1 MVWKN
6 TKKQLYSEIFL
17 LISAKYSCFFGF
29 LIQLLMDGW
38 KYIPDYVNLFHL
50 SFSVMC
56 RRLYQKRRTATRK
69 TLSATQDTTLYAI
82 RYTEFIQNYM
92 WHNIRHYL
100 QHYIRHTIYS
110 LICGTIYSII
120 YSTLS
125 TALYTAHYLRHYIRH
140 TIYGIIYSTL
150 STALYTAN
158 HLQHY
163 IQHTIYSIIY
173 DTLYTALPLVQHSL
187 CLSIL
192 CVPHKTMDRHSIPNF
207 LIYLQIV
214 LLCIPRI
221 RAASVL
227 LPPACSIAWAKHASV
242 ISLLIF
248 S

>member
-1 MVWKN
+1 M
-6 TKKQLYSEIFL
+6 Y
-17 LISAKYSCFFGF
+17 
-29 LIQLLMDGW
+29 GW
-38 KYIPDYVNLFHL
+38 KYILVYVSFFHL
-50 SFSVMC
+50 AFSVMC

-221 RAASVL
+221 RAAFVL

>member
-1 MVWKN
+1 
-6 TKKQLYSEIFL
+6 
-17 LISAKYSCFFGF
+17 
-29 LIQLLMDGW
+29 
-38 KYIPDYVNLFHL
+38 
-50 SFSVMC
+50 MC

-110 LICGTIYSII
+110 IICG
-120 YSTLS
+120 TLS

-140 TIYGIIYSTL
+140 TIYSIIYSTL
-150 STALYTAN
+150 STALYTAH

-163 IQHTIYSIIY
+163 IRHTIYSIIY
-173 DTLYTALPLVQHSL
+173 GTLSTALYAALPLVQHSL

>member
-1 MVWKN
+1 M
-6 TKKQLYSEIFL
+6 Y
-17 LISAKYSCFFGF
+17 
-29 LIQLLMDGW
+29 GW
-38 KYIPDYVNLFHL
+38 KYILVYVSFFHL
-50 SFSVMC
+50 AFSVMC

-140 TIYGIIYSTL
+140 TIYGIIYGTL
-150 STALYTAN
+150 STALYTAH

-221 RAASVL
+221 RAAFVL
-227 LPPACSIAWAKHASV
+227 LPPACSIAWAKHSSV

>member
-1 MVWKN
+1 MEKYE
-6 TKKQLYSEIFL
+6 KQLYSEIFL
-17 LISAKYSCFFGF
+17 LISAKYSCFFWF
-29 LIQLLMDGW
+29 SDSIINVWVEIYSSLCQF
-38 KYIPDYVNLFHL
+38 FHL
-50 SFSVMC
+50 AFSVMC

-207 LIYLQIV
+207 
-214 LLCIPRI
+214 
-221 RAASVL
+221 
-227 LPPACSIAWAKHASV
+227 
-242 ISLLIF
+242 
-248 S
+248 

>member
-1 MVWKN
+1 M
-6 TKKQLYSEIFL
+6 Y
-17 LISAKYSCFFGF
+17 
-29 LIQLLMDGW
+29 GW
-38 KYIPDYVNLFHL
+38 KYILVYVNFFHL
-50 SFSVMC
+50 AFSVMC

>member
-1 MVWKN
+1 MRH
-6 TKKQLYSEIFL
+6 
-17 LISAKYSCFFGF
+17 
-29 LIQLLMDGW
+29 D
-38 KYIPDYVNLFHL
+38 
-50 SFSVMC
+50 
-56 RRLYQKRRTATRK
+56 
-69 TLSATQDTTLYAI
+69 
-82 RYTEFIQNYM
+82 IQNYM

-110 LICGTIYSII
+110 II
-120 YSTLS
+120 YGTPSI
-125 TALYTAHYLRHYIRH
+125 ALYTAHYLRHYIRH
-140 TIYGIIYSTL
+140 TIYSIIYSTP
-150 STALYTAN
+150 STALYTAH

-163 IQHTIYSIIY
+163 IRHTIYSIIY
-173 DTLYTALPLVQHSL
+173 DTLYTALYTALPLVQHSL

-192 CVPHKTMDRHSIPNF
+192 CVPHKTMDRYSIPNF

-248 S
+248 SWPGSS

>member
-1 MVWKN
+1 MGGN
-6 TKKQLYSEIFL
+6 IF
-17 LISAKYSCFFGF
+17 
-29 LIQLLMDGW
+29 
-38 KYIPDYVNLFHL
+38 YVSFFHL
-50 SFSVMC
+50 AFSVMC

>member
-1 MVWKN
+1 M
-6 TKKQLYSEIFL
+6 Y
-17 LISAKYSCFFGF
+17 
-29 LIQLLMDGW
+29 GW
-38 KYIPDYVNLFHL
+38 KYILVYVSFFHL
-50 SFSVMC
+50 AFSVIC

>member
-1 MVWKN
+1 M
-6 TKKQLYSEIFL
+6 Y
-17 LISAKYSCFFGF
+17 
-29 LIQLLMDGW
+29 GW
-38 KYIPDYVNLFHL
+38 KYILVYVSFFHL
-50 SFSVMC
+50 AFSVMC

>member
-1 MVWKN
+1 M
-6 TKKQLYSEIFL
+6 Y
-17 LISAKYSCFFGF
+17 
-29 LIQLLMDGW
+29 GW
-38 KYIPDYVNLFHL
+38 KYILVYVSFFHL
-50 SFSVMC
+50 AFSVMC

-125 TALYTAHYLRHYIRH
+125 TALYTAHY
-140 TIYGIIYSTL
+140 
-150 STALYTAN
+150 
-158 HLQHY
+158 LQHY

-248 S
+248 SWPGSS

>member
-1 MVWKN
+1 
-6 TKKQLYSEIFL
+6 
-17 LISAKYSCFFGF
+17 
-29 LIQLLMDGW
+29 
-38 KYIPDYVNLFHL
+38 
-50 SFSVMC
+50 MC

>member
-1 MVWKN
+1 
-6 TKKQLYSEIFL
+6 
-17 LISAKYSCFFGF
+17 
-29 LIQLLMDGW
+29 
-38 KYIPDYVNLFHL
+38 
-50 SFSVMC
+50 MC
-56 RRLYQKRRTATRK
+56 RRLYQKCRTATYK
-69 TLSATQDTTLYAI
+69 TLSATRDTTLYAT

-110 LICGTIYSII
+110 IICG
-120 YSTLS
+120 TLS
-125 TALYTAHYLRHYIRH
+125 TALYTAH
-140 TIYGIIYSTL
+140 
-150 STALYTAN
+150 

-221 RAASVL
+221 RAAFVL

-248 S
+248 SWPGSS

>member
-1 MVWKN
+1 MRHDLQN
-6 TKKQLYSEIFL
+6 LYRI
-17 LISAKYSCFFGF
+17 
-29 LIQLLMDGW
+29 
-38 KYIPDYVNLFHL
+38 
-50 SFSVMC
+50 
-56 RRLYQKRRTATRK
+56 
-69 TLSATQDTTLYAI
+69 
-82 RYTEFIQNYM
+82 
-92 WHNIRHYL
+92 
-100 QHYIRHTIYS
+100 
-110 LICGTIYSII
+110 ICGIIYDTIYSII
-120 YSTLS
+120 YGTLS
-125 TALYTAHYLRHYIRH
+125 IALYAAHYLQPYMRH
-140 TIYGIIYSTL
+140 TIYGIIYGTL

-173 DTLYTALPLVQHSL
+173 DTLYTALYTALPLVQHSL

>member
-1 MVWKN
+1 M
-6 TKKQLYSEIFL
+6 Y
-17 LISAKYSCFFGF
+17 
-29 LIQLLMDGW
+29 GW
-38 KYIPDYVNLFHL
+38 KYILVYVSFFHL
-50 SFSVMC
+50 AFSVMC

-192 CVPHKTMDRHSIPNF
+192 CVSHKTMDRHSIPNF

>member
-1 MVWKN
+1 M
-6 TKKQLYSEIFL
+6 Y
-17 LISAKYSCFFGF
+17 
-29 LIQLLMDGW
+29 GW
-38 KYIPDYVNLFHL
+38 KYILVYVSFFHL
-50 SFSVMC
+50 AFSVMC

-187 CLSIL
+187 YLSIL
-192 CVPHKTMDRHSIPNF
+192 CMPHKTMDRYSIPNF

-221 RAASVL
+221 RAAFVL
-227 LPPACSIAWAKHASV
+227 LPPACSIAWAKHSSV

>member
-1 MVWKN
+1 M
-6 TKKQLYSEIFL
+6 Y
-17 LISAKYSCFFGF
+17 
-29 LIQLLMDGW
+29 GW
-38 KYIPDYVNLFHL
+38 KYILVYVSFFHL
-50 SFSVMC
+50 AFSVMC

-140 TIYGIIYSTL
+140 TIYGIIYSTP

>member
-69 TLSATQDTTLYAI
+69 TLSATRDTTLYAT
-82 RYTEFIQNYM
+82 RFTEFIQKYM

-110 LICGTIYSII
+110 IICG
-120 YSTLS
+120 TLS
-125 TALYTAHYLRHYIRH
+125 TALYAAHYLRHYIRH
-140 TIYGIIYSTL
+140 TIY
-150 STALYTAN
+150 
-158 HLQHY
+158 
-163 IQHTIYSIIY
+163 SIIY
-173 DTLYTALPLVQHSL
+173 DTLYTALYTALPLVQHSL

-248 S
+248 SWPGSS

>member
-1 MVWKN
+1 M
-6 TKKQLYSEIFL
+6 Y
-17 LISAKYSCFFGF
+17 
-29 LIQLLMDGW
+29 GW
-38 KYIPDYVNLFHL
+38 KYILVYVSFFHL
-50 SFSVMC
+50 AFSVMC

-173 DTLYTALPLVQHSL
+173 DTLYTALYTALPLVQHSL

>member
-1 MVWKN
+1 M
-6 TKKQLYSEIFL
+6 Y
-17 LISAKYSCFFGF
+17 
-29 LIQLLMDGW
+29 GW
-38 KYIPDYVNLFHL
+38 KYILVYVSFFHL
-50 SFSVMC
+50 AFSVMC

-92 WHNIRHYL
+92 WHN
-100 QHYIRHTIYS
+100 IRHTIYS

>member
-1 MVWKN
+1 M
-6 TKKQLYSEIFL
+6 Y
-17 LISAKYSCFFGF
+17 
-29 LIQLLMDGW
+29 GW
-38 KYIPDYVNLFHL
+38 KYILVYVSFFHL
-50 SFSVMC
+50 AFSVMC

-150 STALYTAN
+150 STALYTAH

>member
-1 MVWKN
+1 M
-6 TKKQLYSEIFL
+6 Y
-17 LISAKYSCFFGF
+17 
-29 LIQLLMDGW
+29 GW
-38 KYIPDYVNLFHL
+38 KYILVYVSFFHL
-50 SFSVMC
+50 AFSVMC

-192 CVPHKTMDRHSIPNF
+192 CVPHKTMDRYSIPNF

-221 RAASVL
+221 RAAFVL
-227 LPPACSIAWAKHASV
+227 LPPACSIAWAKHSSV

>member
-1 MVWKN
+1 
-6 TKKQLYSEIFL
+6 
-17 LISAKYSCFFGF
+17 
-29 LIQLLMDGW
+29 
-38 KYIPDYVNLFHL
+38 
-50 SFSVMC
+50 MC
-56 RRLYQKRRTATRK
+56 RRLYQKCRTATYK
-69 TLSATQDTTLYAI
+69 TLSATRDTTLYAT

-110 LICGTIYSII
+110 IICGTLSTALYAAHYLRLYIRHTIYSII

-125 TALYTAHYLRHYIRH
+125 TALYTAH
-140 TIYGIIYSTL
+140 
-150 STALYTAN
+150 

-163 IQHTIYSIIY
+163 IRHTIYSIIY

-248 S
+248 SWPGSS

>member
-1 MVWKN
+1 M
-6 TKKQLYSEIFL
+6 Y
-17 LISAKYSCFFGF
+17 
-29 LIQLLMDGW
+29 GW
-38 KYIPDYVNLFHL
+38 KYILVYVSFFHL
-50 SFSVMC
+50 AFSVMC

-221 RAASVL
+221 RAASVI

>member
-1 MVWKN
+1 M
-6 TKKQLYSEIFL
+6 Y
-17 LISAKYSCFFGF
+17 
-29 LIQLLMDGW
+29 GW
-38 KYIPDYVNLFHL
+38 KYILVYVSFFHL
-50 SFSVMC
+50 AFSVMC

-110 LICGTIYSII
+110 IICGTIYSII

-221 RAASVL
+221 RAAFVL

>member
-1 MVWKN
+1 MRHDIQN
-6 TKKQLYSEIFL
+6 LYRI
-17 LISAKYSCFFGF
+17 ICGIIYGTIYSIIYG
-29 LIQLLMDGW
+29 
-38 KYIPDYVNLFHL
+38 
-50 SFSVMC
+50 
-56 RRLYQKRRTATRK
+56 
-69 TLSATQDTTLYAI
+69 TLSIALYAA
-82 RYTEFIQNYM
+82 
-92 WHNIRHYL
+92 HYL
-100 QHYIRHTIYS
+100 RHYIRH
-110 LICGTIYSII
+110 TIYSII

-125 TALYTAHYLRHYIRH
+125 TALYTAHY
-140 TIYGIIYSTL
+140 
-150 STALYTAN
+150 
-158 HLQHY
+158 LQHY

>member
-1 MVWKN
+1 M
-6 TKKQLYSEIFL
+6 Y
-17 LISAKYSCFFGF
+17 
-29 LIQLLMDGW
+29 GW
-38 KYIPDYVNLFHL
+38 KYILVYVSFFHL
-50 SFSVMC
+50 AFSVMC

-69 TLSATQDTTLYAI
+69 TLSATRDTTLYAT
-82 RYTEFIQNYM
+82 RDTEFIQNYM

-110 LICGTIYSII
+110 IICGTLSTALYAAHYLRHYIRHTIYGII

-140 TIYGIIYSTL
+140 TIYGIIYGTL
-150 STALYTAN
+150 STALYTA
-158 HLQHY
+158 HYLQHY

-173 DTLYTALPLVQHSL
+173 GTLSTALYAALPLVQHSL

-221 RAASVL
+221 RAAFVL
-227 LPPACSIAWAKHASV
+227 LPPACSIAWAKHSSV

-248 S
+248 SWPGSS

>member
-1 MVWKN
+1 M
-6 TKKQLYSEIFL
+6 Y
-17 LISAKYSCFFGF
+17 
-29 LIQLLMDGW
+29 GW
-38 KYIPDYVNLFHL
+38 KYILVYVSFFHL
-50 SFSVMC
+50 AFSVMC

-69 TLSATQDTTLYAI
+69 TLSATRDTTLYAI

-192 CVPHKTMDRHSIPNF
+192 CVPHKTMDRYSIPNF

>member
-1 MVWKN
+1 M
-6 TKKQLYSEIFL
+6 Y
-17 LISAKYSCFFGF
+17 
-29 LIQLLMDGW
+29 GW
-38 KYIPDYVNLFHL
+38 KYILVYVSFFHL
-50 SFSVMC
+50 AFSVMC

-125 TALYTAHYLRHYIRH
+125 TALYTAHYLQHYIRH

>member
-1 MVWKN
+1 M
-6 TKKQLYSEIFL
+6 Y
-17 LISAKYSCFFGF
+17 
-29 LIQLLMDGW
+29 GW
-38 KYIPDYVNLFHL
+38 KYILVYVSFFHL
-50 SFSVMC
+50 AFSVMC

-242 ISLLIF
+242 ISRLIF

>member
-1 MVWKN
+1 M
-6 TKKQLYSEIFL
+6 Y
-17 LISAKYSCFFGF
+17 
-29 LIQLLMDGW
+29 GW
-38 KYIPDYVNLFHL
+38 KYILVYVNFFHL
-50 SFSVMC
+50 AFSVMC

-110 LICGTIYSII
+110 IICG
-120 YSTLS
+120 TLS
-125 TALYTAHYLRHYIRH
+125 TALYTAHYLQHYIQH
-140 TIYGIIYSTL
+140 TIYGIIYGTL
-150 STALYTAN
+150 STALYTAH

>member
-1 MVWKN
+1 M
-6 TKKQLYSEIFL
+6 Y
-17 LISAKYSCFFGF
+17 
-29 LIQLLMDGW
+29 GW
-38 KYIPDYVNLFHL
+38 KYILVYVSFFHL
-50 SFSVMC
+50 AFSVMC

-140 TIYGIIYSTL
+140 TIYGIIYGTL

>member
-1 MVWKN
+1 MYG
-6 TKKQLYSEIFL
+6 L
-17 LISAKYSCFFGF
+17 
-29 LIQLLMDGW
+29 
-38 KYIPDYVNLFHL
+38 KYILVYVSFFHL
-50 SFSVMC
+50 AFSVMC

>member
-1 MVWKN
+1 M
-6 TKKQLYSEIFL
+6 Y
-17 LISAKYSCFFGF
+17 
-29 LIQLLMDGW
+29 GW
-38 KYIPDYVNLFHL
+38 KYILVYVSFFHL
-50 SFSVMC
+50 AFSVMC

-120 YSTLS
+120 YSTPS

>member
-1 MVWKN
+1 M
-6 TKKQLYSEIFL
+6 
-17 LISAKYSCFFGF
+17 
-29 LIQLLMDGW
+29 
-38 KYIPDYVNLFHL
+38 
-50 SFSVMC
+50 
-56 RRLYQKRRTATRK
+56 
-69 TLSATQDTTLYAI
+69 
-82 RYTEFIQNYM
+82 
-92 WHNIRHYL
+92 
-100 QHYIRHTIYS
+100 RHTIYS
-110 LICGTIYSII
+110 LICGTLSTALYTAHYLRHYIQHTIYGII
-120 YSTLS
+120 YSALS

-140 TIYGIIYSTL
+140 TIYSIIYSTL
-150 STALYTAN
+150 STALYTAH

-173 DTLYTALPLVQHSL
+173 GTLSTALYAALPLVQHSL

-248 S
+248 SWPGSS

>member
-1 MVWKN
+1 M
-6 TKKQLYSEIFL
+6 Y
-17 LISAKYSCFFGF
+17 
-29 LIQLLMDGW
+29 GW
-38 KYIPDYVNLFHL
+38 KYILVYVSFFHL
-50 SFSVMC
+50 AFSVMC

-125 TALYTAHYLRHYIRH
+125 TALYTAH
-140 TIYGIIYSTL
+140 
-150 STALYTAN
+150 